1 MALRVFAANVASTG
15 EGEAMSQELTQGSH
29 RAEAG
34 RSSRRVEDYWSAAV
48 CGVALLL
55 VLTAI
60 AALAASLF

>member
-1 MALRVFAANVASTG
+1 
-15 EGEAMSQELTQGSH
+15 MSQELTQGSH

-60 AALAASLF
+60 AALAASLL